1 MLTALL
7 SQNNLFLMRWVSLFE
22 SVFDAASQ
30 DLTSDLLLTCVQ
42 SLASLLFRLSPEKD
56 SLPKPLLIYFTKRVI
71 ENSWALLDEPL
82 YRSRALTLILSVN
95 ESFHEA
101 VITSLKASLRED
113 SASNVKNAT
122 LQRCAIFHA
131 SRETQFLKKTQDCQ
145 KDHLKIDE
153 PNNTHNTSKNN
164 TSQSK
169 QDTKSVPNEP
179 PAKPANNK
187 HKNTTNSKNASKLVN
202 FCVFSLLDFLD
213 SDDPKLRLT
222 SKSWLVD
229 SSTYFEDILDLF
241 LSRLLASSNLL
252 RTESNDYFYTKPY
265 NFSSIFHLFKILK
278 STLYTIPEIFA
289 RYVYTHNISHLIQRE
304 LSKKL
309 LHAQSSLNFGAV
321 HFLGRNRPFNHY
333 NTFTHNE
340 LKHEIK
346 YLDCILY
353 TLARYIAGDAIAAL
367 DPDFVEP
374 NHVVSNLACE
384 LLEEL
389 IKILENMGYRVV
401 NRTLLVLVLFE
412 YRKVTILQNTGREM
426 ELLSLL
432 KAILFKSCLFAPN
445 QVERVKYFFEIFEKF
460 KLQNDILR
468 SLKHQASNYS
478 VFQILGIVESCVDLI
493 GSFDM
498 TELILQETV
507 QNIFKTYFQMIMS
520 TRVQNRISKLAR
532 LQKQT
537 GDIALNQKHLI
548 QEELTNFQISQVIVL
563 VRRVFT
569 FNNHSLTIYQFI
581 NLQ

>member
-1 MLTALL
+1 
-7 SQNNLFLMRWVSLFE
+7 MRWVSLFE
-22 SVFDAASQ
+22 SVFHAASQ

-42 SLASLLFRLSPEKD
+42 SLASLLFRLSPHQN

-71 ENSWALLDEPL
+71 EHGWALLDEPQ

-95 ESFHEA
+95 EAFHEP
-101 VITSLKASLRED
+101 VITSLKASLREE
-113 SASNVKNAT
+113 SASHVKNAT

-131 SRETQFLKKTQDCQ
+131 SRETQFLKRTQDCEQ
-145 KDHLKIDE
+145 DNSKIDE
-153 PNNTHNTSKNN
+153 TQSKHITSKNN
-164 TSQSK
+164 L
-169 QDTKSVPNEP
+169 P
-179 PAKPANNK
+179 
-187 HKNTTNSKNASKLVN
+187 KNTNQNQNQNENQTQNETKPNPRKKSTSNNPPNTTHSKNASKLVN

-241 LSRLLASSNLL
+241 LSRLLASSSLL

-265 NFSSIFHLFKILK
+265 NFPSIFHLFKILK

-289 RYVYTHNISHLIQRE
+289 RYVYTHNISPLIQRE
-304 LSKKL
+304 LSKKIR
-309 LHAQSSLNFGAV
+309 HAESSLNFGAV

-333 NTFTHNE
+333 TPFNHNQ
-340 LKHEIK
+340 LKQQIK

-353 TLARYIAGDAIAAL
+353 VLARYMAGDAIPAL
-367 DPDFVEP
+367 DPSFVEP

-468 SLKHQASNYS
+468 SLRHQASNYS

-498 TELILQETV
+498 TEQILQQTV

-520 TRVQNRISKLAR
+520 TRVQNRISKLAQ

-537 GDIALNQKHLI
+537 GDIALNQKKLI
-548 QEELTNFQISQVIVL
+548 QEELLNFQISQVTIL
-563 VRRVFT
+563 V
-569 FNNHSLTIYQFI
+569 SLFQSFKIHLF
-581 NLQ
+581 